1 MKTKGEIEFEILDT
15 TAIVDSN
22 IIVPDENIQDYSN
35 LSEIVQE
42 DINYINYITL
52 ENNFS
57 VLDGSL
63 MLLDDDNNEG
73 NGFSSYSMTDTN
85 GDFSWYSMLCIEF
98 EEYHTS
104 PGITILFNGDSYST
118 DFTVNYYRD
127 NSLIFSDNYSADKM
141 SYYCEEGS
149 IEGYNKI
156 EIIFR
161 KMNNG
166 NRYVK
171 ISHIYFGCIKIFG
184 EDLLIS
190 SKTTQETDLTSSELN
205 ISKVSFKVSN
215 NDRKFSLLNPQGIYS
230 SLQDKQKIRA
240 YEYLDNKKMLLGTF
254 YLKNWKNTSEY
265 VADFEAQDVIGLM
278 DTSIFYG
285 GMYDNVNSEII
296 IDEILKDCNVKYI
309 LAENL
314 KGISITGYIP
324 KCSHRE
330 ALQQVLFVLGAI
342 ANTSGSE
349 LLELYIPETTLVRSR
364 ITKNRKH
371 TKKNEVSIYNIVTGL
386 DITYFTYKAMSNLE
400 EIYNE
405 EMDTGIHIIEF
416 SNPVVKNSIV
426 VSNATVIIKGVNF
439 VKIEVHEDNTIVTIN
454 ACKYEETKTTLELR
468 KERTTEAENN
478 LSIKD
483 ATLINKLN
491 VKNIGNRILE
501 FYEKKYKMECQYK
514 LQNEKIG
521 DCVSIESLYESRI
534 FGNIQKMTI
543 NMTGGAI
550 VECVT
555 LGLLLRGFTEYNCC
569 GEFYCNDGNFYREMN

>member
-15 TAIVDSN
+15 TAIADSN
-22 IIVPDENIQDYSN
+22 LIVPDENIQDYSN
-35 LSEIVQE
+35 LQEIVQ
-42 DINYINYITL
+42 DDVNYKNYITL

-63 MLLDDDNNEG
+63 SLLDDEETTG
-73 NGFSSYSMTDTN
+73 NGFSSYSMTDLSGN
-85 GDFSWYSMLCIEF
+85 LSWYSMLCIEF
-98 EEYHTS
+98 DDYHTS
-104 PGITILFNGDSYST
+104 PGITIQFGGDSYPT

-127 NSLIFSDNYSADKM
+127 NSLIFSNNYSADSM
-141 SYYCEEGS
+141 NYYCEEGS

-156 EIIFR
+156 EITFR
-161 KMNNG
+161 KMNNN

-184 EDLLIS
+184 DNLLIS
-190 SKTTQETDLTSSELN
+190 SKTTQEIDLTSSELN
-205 ISKVSFKVSN
+205 IGKVSFKVSN
-215 NDRKFSLLNPQGIYS
+215 SDRKFSLLNPQGIYS

-240 YEYLDNKKMLLGTF
+240 YEYLDNKKILLGTF
-254 YLKNWKNTSEY
+254 YLKSWKNSSEY
-265 VADFEAQDVIGLM
+265 VANFEAQDVIGLM

-296 IDEILKDCNVKYI
+296 IDEILKDCNVKYK

-314 KGISITGYIP
+314 KGIAISGYIP

-330 ALQQVLFVLGAI
+330 ALQQVLFVLGAV

-349 LLELYIPETTLVRSR
+349 VLELYIPETTLVSSR

-386 DITYFTYKAMSNLE
+386 DITYFTYKQASVSQ
-400 EIYNE
+400 EIYNQ
-405 EMDTGIHIIEF
+405 EMDAGIHIVEF
-416 SNPVVKNSIV
+416 SEPVVLSSIEITG
-426 VSNATVIIKGVNF
+426 ATILSKGVNF
-439 VKIEVHEDNTIVTIN
+439 AKIEVQEDNTIVTIN

-483 ATLINKLN
+483 ATLINKSN
-491 VKNIGNRILE
+491 AKNIGNRILE
-501 FYEKKYKMECQYK
+501 FYERKYKMECQYK
-514 LQNEKIG
+514 LQNEKVG

-543 NMTGGAI
+543 DMTGGAI
-550 VECVT
+550 VECVA

-569 GEFYCNDGNFYREMN
+569 GEFYCNDSFYREMN